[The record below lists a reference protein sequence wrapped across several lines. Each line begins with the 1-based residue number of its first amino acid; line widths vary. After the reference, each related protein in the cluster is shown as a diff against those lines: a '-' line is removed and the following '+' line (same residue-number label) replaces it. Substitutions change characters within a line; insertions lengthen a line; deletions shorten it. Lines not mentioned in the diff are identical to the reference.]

1 MPPSHGEPTAQHS
14 PPSNLQGDRMP
25 EDLGDALQ
33 HPRRHLGGRHLAQA
47 RRFLNLAE
55 RDPERADQNVAW
67 AEQHARQAL
76 LHDFT
81 EEDSW
86 RMLTRLKVMLN
97 DGPGVHAV
105 LEDLFA
111 VLGRD
116 PERAGQLR
124 SMDLVHVAEELL
136 EAALLV
142 DPLDAARWWTN
153 IEVDLR
159 PNVDD
164 FATRC
169 RRLDFSDPRAAIV
182 FGRRLERLRQHDED
196 LFVEL
201 SAHLLAHRPQNH
213 ELWLELGRLHETR
226 GRHDEAWLCYDHV
239 QTLRP
244 HLDVRDRY
252 QDRLNT
258 ALEGGEAPPWSP
270 PDVETRDAFL
280 EGMLGLR
287 ARLASDEPPPEPEAP
302 EPESD
307 GTGVDPEHAR
317 LLTLLEQDEVE
328 EVFFLARRATAS
340 GEAWAEEVL
349 SIARERMGA

>member
-1 MPPSHGEPTAQHS
+1 MT
-14 PPSNLQGDRMP
+14 D
-25 EDLGDALQ
+25 DLSDALQ
-33 HPRRHLGGRHLAQA
+33 HPRRHLGGRHLSQA
-47 RRFLNLAE
+47 RRFLKLAE
-55 RDPERADQNVAW
+55 RDPERAQHNLDW

-86 RMLTRLKVMLN
+86 RMLIRLKVLLQ
-97 DGPGVHAV
+97 DSPGVHAV

-124 SMDLVHVAEELL
+124 HMDLLHVAEELL

-142 DPLDAARWWTN
+142 DPLHAERWWSN
-153 IEVDLR
+153 LGGDVEPQLEA
-159 PNVDD
+159 
-164 FATRC
+164 FASRC

-182 FGRRLERLRQHDED
+182 FGRRLERLRRHDED
-196 LFVEL
+196 LFVDL

-213 ELWLELGRLHETR
+213 ELWLDLGRLHEAR

-252 QDRLNT
+252 QGRLNT
-258 ALEGGEAPPWSP
+258 ALDGGTARPWSP
-270 PDVETRDAFL
+270 PDVETRAAFL

-287 ARLASDEPPPEPEAP
+287 ARLTTDEPK
-302 EPESD
+302 ESPMPVAHEQED
-307 GTGVDPEHAR
+307 RGKDPEHAR
-317 LLTLLEQDEVE
+317 LLRLLEDGEVE
-328 EVFFLARRATAS
+328 EVFFLARRAVAN
-340 GEAWAEEVL
+340 GEAWAEDVL
-349 SIARERMGA
+349 ATARARMEG